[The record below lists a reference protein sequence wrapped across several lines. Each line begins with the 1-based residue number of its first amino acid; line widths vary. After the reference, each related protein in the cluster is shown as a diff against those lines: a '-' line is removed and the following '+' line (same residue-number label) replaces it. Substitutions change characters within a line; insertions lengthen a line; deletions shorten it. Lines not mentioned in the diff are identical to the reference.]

1 MGTNKADTPDAL
13 FAAATAAHQNGK
25 LADAAALYRRILAIS
40 RSYPD
45 VLHQLGLIEHQTGA
59 HDIAVGLIRGAIAL
73 EPNQPPYHSNLASAL
88 IETGDFAAAAAAAQR
103 AIALL
108 PTYAPAYANLGAALL
123 RLGAL
128 SAGVH
133 AFQRAIAL
141 NPGNAVVQY
150 WLGRALQDQERFADA
165 AACYRAVIASAPRYA
180 DAHCNLC
187 YVLTMLGDLTGAASH
202 AREAIALSPDYADAH
217 NNLGYALQALG
228 DFEGA
233 EESYA
238 QALAHDPRYAAA
250 YNNLGNLHKDLG
262 NFPAAET
269 AYRQALAIQPDFARA
284 HFNLAD
290 IKTFRERDADVAALE
305 TQLASSDGTSPHA
318 HYLHFAMAKALE
330 DIGAYDEAFGQL
342 QAGSALKRASLPYDE
357 PKLLAYLHDM
367 ARLYD
372 PQLLARFVGDGDSST
387 VPIFIIGMP
396 RAGTTLVEQILAS
409 HGEVIGG
416 GERLDFDAAMASVL
430 PPGSAAERVGGLD
443 PPRLRAL
450 GAAYLALLPAL
461 VPGQTRI
468 TDKLPA
474 NFMHAGLIHLAL
486 PGAKIVHVLRD
497 PADTCMSCYSKLFD
511 VGQEFTY
518 ELSELGRY
526 YVAYRRLMDHWRT
539 VMPGTIHEISYEA
552 LVADMEGETRRLLDY
567 CGLEW
572 DSACLAFHENA
583 RPVQTASA
591 TQVRKPLYGSSLG
604 RWKRY
609 ERHLGPLLTEL
620 AKL

>member
-1 MGTNKADTPDAL
+1 MRTEKTDTPEAL
-13 FAAATAAHQNGK
+13 FAAATAAHQSGN
-25 LADAAALYRRILAIS
+25 LSDAAVLYRRILAIS
-40 RSYPD
+40 RRYPD
-45 VLHQLGLIEHQTGA
+45 VLHQLGLVEHQSGA
-59 HDIAVGLIRGAIAL
+59 HEAAIVLIREAIAL
-73 EPNQPPYHSNLASAL
+73 EPKRPPYHSNLASAL
-88 IETGDFAAAAAAAQR
+88 IETGDFAGAIGAAQC

-108 PTYAPAYANLGAALL
+108 PGYAPAHTNLGTAFLRSGNPAAAAQ
-123 RLGAL
+123 AL
-128 SAGVH
+128 A
-133 AFQRAIAL
+133 RAVAL
-141 NPGNAVVQY
+141 NPGNMIAQY
-150 WLGRALQDQERFADA
+150 WLGRALQDQERFAEA
-165 AACYRAVIASAPRYA
+165 ASSYRAVIASAPRYA

-187 YVLTMLGDLTGAASH
+187 YVLTMLGDLTRAASH

-228 DFEGA
+228 DFKGA
-233 EESYA
+233 EASYA
-238 QALAHDPRYAAA
+238 QALAHDPHYAAA

-262 NFPAAET
+262 NLPAAEA

-290 IKTFRERDADVAALE
+290 VKTFRERDADVAALE
-305 TQLASSDGTSPHA
+305 TQLASAGGTSPQR

-330 DIGAYDEAFGQL
+330 DIGAYDEAFAHL
-342 QAGSALKRASLPYDE
+342 QAGGALKRASLPYDE
-357 PKLLAYLHDM
+357 PKLMAYLHDM

-372 PQLLARFVGDGDSST
+372 PQLLARFAGDGDPSA
-387 VPIFIIGMP
+387 VPIFIVGMP

-409 HGEVIGG
+409 HGEVLGG

-430 PPGSAAERVGGLD
+430 PPGSAAERIGGLD
-443 PPRLRAL
+443 PARLQAL
-450 GAAYLALLPAL
+450 GAAYLARLPAL
-461 VPGQTRI
+461 APGQTRI

-474 NFMHAGLIHLAL
+474 NFMHVGLIHLAL

-518 ELSELGRY
+518 DLSELGRY

-539 VMPGTIHEISYEA
+539 VMPGAIYEISYEA
-552 LVADMEGETRRLLDY
+552 LVADMAEETRRILDY

-572 DSACLAFHENA
+572 DPACLAFHENA

-591 TQVRKPLYGSSLG
+591 TQVRKPLYGSSVG

-609 ERHLGPLLTEL
+609 ERHLAPLLTEL

>member
-1 MGTNKADTPDAL
+1 MGTDKADTPDAL
-13 FAAATAAHQNGK
+13 FAAATAAHRNGK
-25 LADAAALYRRILAIS
+25 LPDAAALYRRILAIS

-59 HDIAVGLIRGAIAL
+59 HDVAVGLIREAIVL
-73 EPNQPPYHSNLASAL
+73 EPKQPSYHSNLASAL
-88 IETGDFAAAAAAAQR
+88 IETGDFGGAVSAAQR
-103 AIALL
+103 AITLL
-108 PTYAPAYANLGAALL
+108 PSYAPAYANLGVAYLRSGNPNAAGQALQ
-123 RLGAL
+123 RAVAL
-128 SAGVH
+128 S
-133 AFQRAIAL
+133 
-141 NPGNAVVQY
+141 PGNTIAQY
-150 WLGRALQDQERFADA
+150 WLGRALQDQERFAEA
-165 AACYRAVIASAPRYA
+165 AACYRAVIANAPRYA

-187 YVLTMLGDLTGAASH
+187 YVLTMLGDLTAGAAH

-217 NNLGYALQALG
+217 NNLGYALAALG

-233 EESYA
+233 KASYA
-238 QALAHDPRYAAA
+238 QALAHDPHYVAA

-262 NFPAAET
+262 NLPAAEA

-284 HFNLAD
+284 QFNLAD
-290 IKTFRERDADVAALE
+290 IKTFRERDGDVAALE
-305 TQLASSDGTSPHA
+305 TQLASAAGTLPHA

-330 DIGAYDEAFGQL
+330 DIGAYDEAFAQL
-342 QAGSALKRASLPYDE
+342 QAGGALKRASLPYDE

-372 PQLLARFVGDGDSST
+372 PQLLARFAGDGDPST

-409 HGEVIGG
+409 HGEVLGG
-416 GERLDFDAAMASVL
+416 GERLDFDAVMAAVL
-430 PPGSAAERVGGLD
+430 PPGSAAERIGGLD
-443 PPRLRAL
+443 PARLQAL
-450 GAAYLALLPAL
+450 GAGYLARLPAL

-497 PADTCMSCYSKLFD
+497 PADTCLSCYSKLFD

-518 ELSELGRY
+518 DLSELGRY

-552 LVADMEGETRRLLDY
+552 LVADMEGETRRLLEF

-572 DSACLAFHENA
+572 DPACLAFHENA

-591 TQVRKPLYGSSLG
+591 TQVRKPLYASSVG